1 VRDGREWV
9 ERGCRRNESSVGDDA
24 SFARA
29 RDASRGIGRG
39 DGRLD
44 VERRLGRENNKNEQH
59 LI

>member
-1 VRDGREWV
+1 MRDGREWV

-44 VERRLGRENNKNEQH
+44 VERRLGRENNKN
-59 LI
+59 